1 MLPLITPQRITS
13 KYRAVEP
20 YLEPLRD
27 RIRQIVHAFSDKRGF
42 VVSSRVK
49 TLESLAEKIETGRYR
64 SWSDLD
70 DLVAMTVVVPTL
82 SNEEEVL
89 DFLKTVFEGVLIKRR
104 GSTKKAPDVFR
115 FDSTRFIGKLRVE
128 REKRSGR

>member
-27 RIRQIVHAFSDKRGF
+27 RISTVHAFSDKRGF

-64 SWSDLD
+64 WWSDLD

-82 SNEEEVL
+82 SNEEGVL
-89 DFLKTVFEGVLIKRR
+89 DFLKTVFEGVLIKRG
-104 GSTKKAPDVFR
+104 GSTKKHPTFSV
-115 FDSTRFIGKLRVE
+115 
-128 REKRSGR
+128 